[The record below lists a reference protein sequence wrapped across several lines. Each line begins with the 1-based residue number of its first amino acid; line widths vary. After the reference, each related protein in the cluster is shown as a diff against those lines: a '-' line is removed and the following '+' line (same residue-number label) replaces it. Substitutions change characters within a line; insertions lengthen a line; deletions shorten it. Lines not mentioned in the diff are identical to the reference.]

1 VEARPAADRGGY
13 AARIGRSLTP
23 APFPAPPAMLEA
35 EPMGDVPHLLL
46 VDDERSIREPLA
58 QYLVRQGF
66 RVTQVGDAASAR
78 TRLAAYAIDL
88 AIVDIMMPGED
99 GLSLCRHI
107 AATSDVPVI
116 LLTAKA
122 EETDRIVGLEM
133 GADDYVVKPFSPREL
148 ATRVKVVL
156 RRLRGGGAR
165 HHAPDGGS
173 YAFAGWVL
181 RTGER
186 ALVDRDGISVALSSG
201 EFNLLQA
208 LVARPRQVLTR
219 DQLLDLTQGREA
231 AAFDRAID
239 NQISRLRKKIEADPK
254 APEIIKTV
262 WGGGYTLAAEVTR
275 L

>member
-1 VEARPAADRGGY
+1 MAD
-13 AARIGRSLTP
+13 T
-23 APFPAPPAMLEA
+23 
-35 EPMGDVPHLLL
+35 PHLLL

-58 QYLVRQGF
+58 LYLAKQGF
-66 RVTQVGDAASAR
+66 RVTQASDADAAR

-107 AATSDVPVI
+107 AATSAVPVI

-148 ATRVKVVL
+148 ATRVKVIL
-156 RRLRGGGAR
+156 RRAGSGGGVR
-165 HHAPDGGS
+165 HHAPETGS
-173 YAFAGWVL
+173 YAFAGWL
-181 RTGER
+181 LKSGER
-186 ALVDRDGISVALSSG
+186 ALVDREGVSVPLSTG
-201 EFNLLQA
+201 EYNLLLA
-208 LVARPRQVLTR
+208 LVVRPRQVLTR

-239 NQISRLRKKIEADPK
+239 NQVSRLRRKIEADVRN
-254 APEIIKTV
+254 PEIIKTV

>member
-1 VEARPAADRGGY
+1 MSE
-13 AARIGRSLTP
+13 
-23 APFPAPPAMLEA
+23 
-35 EPMGDVPHLLL
+35 VPHLLL

-58 QYLVRQGF
+58 QYLTRQGF
-66 RVTQVGDAASAR
+66 RVTQASDAESAR
-78 TRLAAYAIDL
+78 ARLNAYAIDL
-88 AIVDIMMPGED
+88 VVLDIMMPGED

-107 AATSDVPVI
+107 RETSETPVI
-116 LLTAKA
+116 LLTARS

-148 ATRVKVVL
+148 SARIKVVL
-156 RRLRGGGAR
+156 RRWSAAGGAR
-165 HHAPDGGS
+165 QHAPESGS
-173 YAFAGWVL
+173 FAFAGWVL

-186 ALVDRDGISVALSSG
+186 TLVDREGVSVPLSTG
-201 EFNLLQA
+201 EYNLLLA
-208 LVARPRQVLTR
+208 LVTRPRQVLTR

-239 NQISRLRKKIEADPK
+239 NQVSRLRKKIEPDPK
-254 APEIIKTV
+254 NPTIIKTV